1 MAITLFVSAIVLMA
15 LGFPVAFALAM
26 SAAIAVFAG
35 GRYPQLIV
43 FKEMFTGI
51 DSFPLMAVPFF
62 ILAAEIMSG
71 GALTIVLL
79 RFAAQFVGH
88 LRGGLGH
95 ANILSLTLFSGIS
108 GSALADAAGPGSM
121 MVKMMDKAGYSRAY
135 AAALT
140 ASTAIVGP
148 IIPPSII
155 MIIYALQDENVSVGG
170 LFIAGFAPGILIAV
184 AMAIVNW
191 RVCVKRDYRSR
202 EPRPSGR
209 EMLVNSVKAI
219 PALMLVVLILVGIRF
234 GIFTPTEASVV
245 AVFYALVCGKWVYR
259 TLEWKALPHIAA
271 RSALLTASVLLVVAA
286 SAAFAWVLTIEGIP
300 QQLAETIVSWNLSP
314 VTFLVA
320 VNILLLLF
328 GIFMEPLPG
337 VMILVPI
344 LAPIASALGIDP
356 IHFAMVVIVNLT
368 LGMITPPVG
377 GLLFVTSV
385 ATKVPLAAL
394 TRELPPFLLAHL
406 VVLIM
411 LTFIPAISTWLPHT
425 LGFFFFLRAKDADH
439 SGHQH

>member
-1 MAITLFVSAIVLMA
+1 MAITLFVSAVLLMA

-26 SAAIAVFAG
+26 SAAIAVFVG

-71 GALTIVLL
+71 GALTVVLL

-155 MIIYALQDENVSVGG
+155 MIIYALQDEQVSVGA
-170 LFIAGFAPGILIAV
+170 LFIAGFAPGILIAL
-184 AMAIVNW
+184 AMALVNW
-191 RVCVKRDYRSR
+191 RVCVQRDYRSR
-202 EPRPSGR
+202 EPRPTGR
-209 EMLVNSVKAI
+209 EMLANSIRAI

-245 AVFYALVCGKWVYR
+245 AVFYALVCGKWIYR

-286 SAAFAWVLTIEGIP
+286 SAAFAWVLTVEGVP
-300 QQLAETIVSWNLSP
+300 QQLAETIVGWNLSP
-314 VTFLVA
+314 VTFLIA

-344 LAPIASALGIDP
+344 LAPISAALGIDP

-394 TRELPPFLLAHL
+394 TRELPPFLVAHL
-406 VVLIM
+406 IVLAL
-411 LTFIPAISTWLPHT
+411 LTFVPAISTWLPHA
-425 LGFFFFLRAKDADH
+425 LGF
-439 SGHQH
+439 

>member
-1 MAITLFVSAIVLMA
+1 MAVTLFIAVVVLLA
-15 LGFPVAFALAM
+15 LGFPVAFALAI
-26 SAAIAVFAG
+26 SAALAVFVG
-35 GRYPQLIV
+35 GRYPQLVV

-62 ILAAEIMSG
+62 ILAAELMSG
-71 GALTIVLL
+71 GALTAVLL

-88 LRGGLGH
+88 LRGGLGY
-95 ANILSLTLFSGIS
+95 ANVLSLTLFSGIS

-121 MVKMMDKAGYSRAY
+121 MVKMMDKAGYARSY

-148 IIPPSII
+148 IIPPSVS

-170 LFIAGFAPGILIAV
+170 LFVAGFVPGILIAI
-184 AMAIVNW
+184 AMAAVNW
-191 RVCVKRDYRSR
+191 WVCKKRDYRSR

-209 EMLVNSVKAI
+209 EILVNSFKAI
-219 PALMLVVLILVGIRF
+219 PALLLIVLIIVGIRF

-259 TLEWKALPHIAA
+259 TLQWKAVPAIAA
-271 RSALLTASVLLVVAA
+271 RSAMLTSSVLLVMAT
-286 SAAFAWVLTIEGIP
+286 SAAFAWVLTVEGIP
-300 QQLAETIVSWNLSP
+300 QYLSQLIVSWELSP
-314 VTFLVA
+314 VMFLVA
-320 VNILLLLF
+320 VNVLLLMF

-356 IHFAMVVIVNLT
+356 THFAMVVIVNLT

-377 GLLFVTSV
+377 GLLFVTAVSTRV
-385 ATKVPLAAL
+385 SITAL
-394 TRELPPFLLAHL
+394 TREMPPFLLAHF
-406 VVLIM
+406 VVLAL
-411 LTFIPAISTWLPHT
+411 LTFVPQLSTWLPHS
-425 LGFFFFLRAKDADH
+425 LGF
-439 SGHQH
+439 

>member
-1 MAITLFVSAIVLMA
+1 MAVTLFIAVVVLLA
-15 LGFPVAFALAM
+15 LGFPVAFALAI
-26 SAAIAVFAG
+26 SAALAVFVG
-35 GRYPQLIV
+35 GRYPQLVV

-62 ILAAEIMSG
+62 ILAAELMSG
-71 GALTIVLL
+71 GALTAVLL

-88 LRGGLGH
+88 LRGGLGY
-95 ANILSLTLFSGIS
+95 ANVLSLTLFSGIS

-121 MVKMMDKAGYSRAY
+121 MVKMMDKAGYARSY

-148 IIPPSII
+148 IIPPSVS

-170 LFIAGFAPGILIAV
+170 LFVAGFVPGILIAI
-184 AMAIVNW
+184 AMAAVNW
-191 RVCVKRDYRSR
+191 WVCKKRDYRSR

-209 EMLVNSVKAI
+209 EILVNSFKAI
-219 PALMLVVLILVGIRF
+219 PALLLIVLIIVGIRF

-259 TLEWKALPHIAA
+259 TLQWKAVPAIAA
-271 RSALLTASVLLVVAA
+271 RSAMLTSSVLLVMAT
-286 SAAFAWVLTIEGIP
+286 SAAFAWVLTVEGIP
-300 QQLAETIVSWNLSP
+300 QYLSQLIVSWELSP
-314 VTFLVA
+314 VMFLVA
-320 VNILLLLF
+320 VNVLLLVF

-356 IHFAMVVIVNLT
+356 THFAMVVIVNLT

-377 GLLFVTSV
+377 GLLFVTAVSTRV
-385 ATKVPLAAL
+385 SITAL
-394 TRELPPFLLAHL
+394 TREMPLFLVAHF
-406 VVLIM
+406 VVLVL
-411 LTFIPAISTWLPHT
+411 LTFVPQLSTWLPHT
-425 LGFFFFLRAKDADH
+425 LGF
-439 SGHQH
+439 

>member
-1 MAITLFVSAIVLMA
+1 MSITLFIAAIVLMA

-26 SAAIAVFAG
+26 SAALAVFAG
-35 GRYPQLIV
+35 GRYPQLVV

-62 ILAAEIMSG
+62 ILAAELMSG
-71 GALTIVLL
+71 GALTVVLL

-88 LRGGLGH
+88 LRGGLGY

-155 MIIYALQDENVSVGG
+155 MIIYALQDEQVSVGG
-170 LFIAGFAPGILIAV
+170 LFIAGLIPGILIAL
-184 AMAIVNW
+184 AMAVVNW
-191 RVCVKRDYRSR
+191 RVCVRRDYRSR
-202 EPRPSGR
+202 EPRPTPR
-209 EMLVNSVKAI
+209 AMLVNSVKAI

-286 SAAFAWVLTIEGIP
+286 SAAFAWVLTIEGVP
-300 QQLAETIVSWNLSP
+300 QQLAEAIVGWNLSSS
-314 VTFLVA
+314 TFLIA

-344 LAPIASALGIDP
+344 LAPIAAALGIDP

-394 TRELPPFLLAHL
+394 TRELPPFLQAHL
-406 VVLIM
+406 VVLVL
-411 LTFIPAISTWLPHT
+411 LTFVPAISTWLPHV
-425 LGFFFFLRAKDADH
+425 LGF
-439 SGHQH
+439 